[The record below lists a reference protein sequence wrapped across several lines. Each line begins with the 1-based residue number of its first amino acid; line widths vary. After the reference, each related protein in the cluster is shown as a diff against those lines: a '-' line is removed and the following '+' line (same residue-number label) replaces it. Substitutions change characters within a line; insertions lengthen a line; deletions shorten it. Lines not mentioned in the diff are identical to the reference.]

1 MDGFKFAKVGRA
13 NITDEQ
19 ALKYSYQNDIKT
31 LGRFLFDRDGIET
44 ALKHLVAI
52 NKKPEIFMN
61 SEYRAHRTCVPSFKS
76 PLMSFAEG
84 IESLHQVEDDVVEV
98 YFNGIHFEV
107 RGEAKKEKWWENL
120 RTLEGKLTGRMPCGV
135 KPQWWYGPSGHEH
148 GSEKFNPKGELNP
161 YQGFLHIFGERGLH
175 IFSCF
180 VNGNNL
186 EIDGSYSNYGKI
198 KPGEAFEHE
207 NMGCWKG
214 TVREFL
220 DSAEALVYALG
231 EVTWQ
236 NRYLPNGEVKLVHP
250 ELGAISMRSFPSQ
263 VTLADYLDNCQI
275 NLKVPKTLVMSKLAI
290 EMLAKEDT
298 HDYHSTICNQKTE
311 EESA

>member
-1 MDGFKFAKVGRA
+1 MDDFQFAKIGRA
-13 NITDEQ
+13 NISDEL

-31 LGRFLFDRDGIET
+31 LGRFFFDRDGIET
-44 ALKHLVAI
+44 ALQHLVAI
-52 NKKPEIFMN
+52 NKKPENFMN
-61 SEYRAHRTCVPSFKS
+61 LEYRAHRTCVPSFKS
-76 PLMSFAEG
+76 PLISYADG
-84 IESLHQVEDDVVEV
+84 IEFLQQIANDVVEV
-98 YFNGIHFEV
+98 YFNGVNFEV
-107 RGEAKKEKWWENL
+107 QGEEKKEKWWEHL
-120 RTLEGKLTGRMPCGV
+120 RTLEVKLEGRIPCGV
-135 KPQWWYGPSGHEH
+135 KPLWCYGPTGKEH
-148 GSEKFNPKGELNP
+148 FSEKFNPKGELSP
-161 YQGFLHIFGERGLH
+161 YQGFLHIFGERGLY

-186 EIDGSYSNYGKI
+186 DISGWYSNYGKT
-198 KPGEAFEHE
+198 KPGDSLVHE

-263 VTLADYLDNCQI
+263 VTLTDYLDNCQI
-275 NLKVPKTLVMSKLAI
+275 NLRVPKTLVMSKFAI

-298 HDYHSTICNQKTE
+298 HDYHLTIGNQKTE

>member
-31 LGRFLFDRDGIET
+31 LGRFFFDRDGIKT
-44 ALKHLVAI
+44 ALQHLVAI
-52 NKKPEIFMN
+52 NKKPENFMN
-61 SEYRAHRTCVPSFKS
+61 PEYRAHRTCVPSFKNPIIS
-76 PLMSFAEG
+76 YDSMKFLQQ
-84 IESLHQVEDDVVEV
+84 IENDVIEV

-107 RGEAKKEKWWENL
+107 QGEEKKEKWWEHL
-120 RTLEGKLTGRMPCGV
+120 RTLEVRLTGRMPGGV
-135 KPQWWYGPSGHEH
+135 KPLWCYGPTGKEH
-148 GSEKFNPKGELNP
+148 FSENLNTKNEP
-161 YQGFLHIFGERGLH
+161 YQGFLHMFGERGLH

-180 VNGNNL
+180 VNGNEL
-186 EIDGSYSNYGKI
+186 TIDGSYSNYGKI
-198 KPGEAFEHE
+198 KPGDSLVHE

-231 EVTWQ
+231 SVAWQ
-236 NRYLPNGEVKLVHP
+236 NKCLPNGEVKLIHP
-250 ELGAISMRSFPSQ
+250 ELGAISMRSFPSK
-263 VTLADYLDNCQI
+263 VTLADYLDKCQI
-275 NLKVPKTLVMSKLAI
+275 ELKVPKTLVMSKPAI

-298 HDYHSTICNQKTE
+298 NHYHSTICNQKTE

>member
-1 MDGFKFAKVGRA
+1 MDGFQFAKVGRA

-31 LGRFLFDRDGIET
+31 LGRFFFDRDGIET

-52 NKKPEIFMN
+52 NKKPEHFMN
-61 SEYRAHRTCVPSFKS
+61 PEYRKHRTYVPSFKNPIIS
-76 PLMSFAEG
+76 YDSMKSLQQ
-84 IESLHQVEDDVVEV
+84 IENDVIEV
-98 YFNGIHFEV
+98 YFNGVHFEV
-107 RGEAKKEKWWENL
+107 QGEEKKEKWWEHL
-120 RTLEGKLTGRMPCGV
+120 RTLEGKLTGRMPSGV
-135 KPQWWYGPSGHEH
+135 KPQWCYGPSGKEH
-148 GSEKFNPKGELNP
+148 FSENLNTKNEP
-161 YQGFLHIFGERGLH
+161 YQGFLHMFGERGLY

-186 EIDGSYSNYGKI
+186 DISGWYSNYEKI
-198 KPGEAFEHE
+198 KPGESFIHE
-207 NMGCWKG
+207 NMGRWKG

-231 EVTWQ
+231 SVAWQ
-236 NRYLPNGEVKLVHP
+236 NKCLPNGEVKLIHP
-250 ELGAISMRSFPSQ
+250 ELGAISMRSFPKK
-263 VTLADYLDNCQI
+263 VTLTDYLDNFQI
-275 NLKVPKTLVMSKLAI
+275 DLTVPKTLVMSKPAI

-298 HDYHSTICNQKTE
+298 NHYHSTICNQKTE